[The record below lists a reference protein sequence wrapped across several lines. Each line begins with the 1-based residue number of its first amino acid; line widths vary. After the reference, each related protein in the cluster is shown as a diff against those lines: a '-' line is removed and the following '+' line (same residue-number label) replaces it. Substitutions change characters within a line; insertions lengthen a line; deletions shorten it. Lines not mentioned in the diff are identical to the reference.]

1 MIDRLLRRGIISKD
15 FVASVMMI
23 DLENPVLS
31 ADRESLWQ
39 FIPEKFSLTPVK
51 NWRKSSGR
59 RRRNKRSKNQGI
71 AAIQAANVSA
81 DSAPGKWLQILQ
93 RGNSVTQLRNKIT
106 DYLKKAQTDLDENAP
121 TRPQELK
128 RLFDMRRD
136 GGNRFATVS
145 LVGSGESQF
154 SCHSQLS
161 RVRSYVFS
169 SETVCEQLSQRRNS

>member
-93 RGNSVTQLRNKIT
+93 QGNSVTQLRNKIT
-106 DYLKKAQTDLDENAP
+106 DYLKKTQTDLDENAP

-128 RLFDMRRD
+128 RLCDNMVARRQSILHHPVLRALNETGD
-136 GGNRFATVS
+136 RLFPIP
-145 LVGSGESQF
+145 
-154 SCHSQLS
+154 
-161 RVRSYVFS
+161 
-169 SETVCEQLSQRRNS
+169 ETVIENPHHQRQ